1 MSDTRSRSGILIG
14 LAAAVG
20 AFGAAAMM
28 SASAAPIAHADDFTE
43 IVANVDSLLAD
54 GNAAFAAA
62 QTDFASSDVP
72 AGLQYFFDGVSDDS
86 LGVSDSASLGTLQAL
101 AGNAIEGPANF
112 DFNFDTAP
120 ADFSDAVTEAQSTF
134 QLGEGYFN
142 SAAISLFSGD
152 FVDAFRVAEFGS
164 IDTFVL
170 PGQLLFVGGVEAL
183 GF

>member
-1 MSDTRSRSGILIG
+1 MSDTRSRAGILVG

-28 SASAAPIAHADDFTE
+28 SVSAAPIARADDYTE
-43 IVANVDSLLAD
+43 IVANVNSLLAD

-62 QTDFASSDVP
+62 ETDFASSDVP
-72 AGLQYFFDGVSDDS
+72 AGLQYFFDGVSDDT

-101 AGNAIEGPANF
+101 VGDAIEGPSNF

-120 ADFSDAVTEAQSTF
+120 ANFADAVTEAQDTY
-134 QLGEGYFN
+134 QLGEAYFN
-142 SAAISLFSGD
+142 DAAISLFSGD

-164 IDTFVL
+164 IDAFVL
-170 PGQLLFVGGVEAL
+170 PGQLLLVGGVEAL
-183 GF
+183 GL